1 MVKEPTVDRNVCI
14 GCGTCVALCPA
25 VFQLGDD
32 GKSKVV
38 NGKAVGGFDN
48 GFLRNAREEGYF
60 IAYFLAEG
68 FLGAAYDYIGV
79 YAYLAQFVDGMLGGF
94 GL

>member
-38 NGKAVGGFDN
+38 NGKAVGEDEIQQ
-48 GFLRNAREEGYF
+48 A
-60 IAYFLAEG
+60 I
-68 FLGAAYDYIGV
+68 DSCPVQCISWKK
-79 YAYLAQFVDGMLGGF
+79 
-94 GL
+94 

>member
-1 MVKEPTVDRNVCI
+1 MAKEPTIDRNVCI

-38 NGKAVGGFDN
+38 NGK
-48 GFLRNAREEGYF
+48 
-60 IAYFLAEG
+60 
-68 FLGAAYDYIGV
+68 GAGEDEIQQAIDSCPVQCISWKK
-79 YAYLAQFVDGMLGGF
+79 
-94 GL
+94 